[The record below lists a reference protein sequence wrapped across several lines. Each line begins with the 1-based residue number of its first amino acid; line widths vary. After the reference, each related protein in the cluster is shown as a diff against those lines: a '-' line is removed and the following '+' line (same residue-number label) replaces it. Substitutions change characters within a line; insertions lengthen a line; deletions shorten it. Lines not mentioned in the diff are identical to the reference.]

1 MMISFRRAT
10 VAAGQKLLVCAQLPD
25 VIVRPG
31 RGWTEA
37 LHSKTRVDLLDTLSV
52 PERASRSSSRFLGS
66 VPPSPSP
73 RLTMTSGSCAQ
84 TDSFFSYTGF
94 IY

>member
-1 MMISFRRAT
+1 MISFRRAT

-52 PERASRSSSRFLGS
+52 PERASRFLDIYIS
-66 VPPSPSP
+66 VRCHP
-73 RLTMTSGSCAQ
+73 RPRRA
-84 TDSFFSYTGF
+84 
-94 IY
+94 